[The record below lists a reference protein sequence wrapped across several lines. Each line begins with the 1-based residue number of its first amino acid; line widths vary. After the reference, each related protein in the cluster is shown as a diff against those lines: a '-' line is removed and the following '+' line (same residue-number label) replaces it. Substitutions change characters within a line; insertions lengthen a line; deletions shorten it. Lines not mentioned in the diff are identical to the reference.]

1 LFLIRYL
8 ESARDEYFQVIA
20 QDKRVLIKA
29 AIENKLTVNPRA
41 FGKPLAGSLR
51 GHYRL
56 RIGDYRVIYRVN
68 DDLVTTVAIGH
79 RKDIY
84 NDYR

>member
-1 LFLIRYL
+1 LFTIRYL
-8 ESARDEYFQVIA
+8 EFAKGKYFQAIA
-20 QDKRVLIKA
+20 QDKRMLIRKM
-29 AIENKLTVNPRA
+29 IGDKLTVNPRA
-41 FGKPLAGSLR
+41 FGKPLSGSLK
-51 GHYRL
+51 GHYSL

-68 DDLVTTVAIGH
+68 DGVVTVVAIGH